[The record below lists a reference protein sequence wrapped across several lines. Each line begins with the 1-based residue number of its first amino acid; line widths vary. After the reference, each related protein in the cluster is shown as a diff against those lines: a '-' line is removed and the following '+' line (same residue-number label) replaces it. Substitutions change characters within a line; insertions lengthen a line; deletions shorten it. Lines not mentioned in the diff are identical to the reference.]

1 MTKNNKVSK
10 GNYGLWDLYGQ
21 VSYTYGRL
29 DEGFINKDEAVAIL
43 LLSCRQF
50 LVANKK

>member
-10 GNYGLWDLYGQ
+10 GNYGLWDLYGE
-21 VSYTYGRL
+21 VSNTYGRL
-29 DEGFINKDEAVAIL
+29 DEGCINKDEAVAIL